1 MDESRIDDKLSY
13 DSRTK
18 AHEYEDE
25 NSLERIEKELFNS
38 LMSFQEES

>member
-1 MDESRIDDKLSY
+1 MDESIVDDKLSH

-18 AHEYEDE
+18 AHEFEYED
-25 NSLERIEKELFNS
+25 SLDRIEKELFNS